1 MEPYQKASERVR
13 KSGET
18 AVNIGKNIGLTALGG
33 GAAKIGTQAAS
44 KLIPGIMAFVNKY
57 VPENLAIK
65 GLEKLDPR
73 FGKLIQG
80 AMGDGYTFDDI
91 KNFLGEKIEKSQ
103 SPEDDRNIIQQYSDN
118 LHQYIKDM
126 IGQGNTPLQAAVKAK
141 KFLTGNQTNIIKQI
155 EKEHN
160 TNFENLVESIYGG
173 GQEGQ
178 PQQGAPQQAE
188 QQTPQGMQT
197 MQLQGQ
203 QQQGGGHGAQ
213 ALQAI
218 LQKINQKLGG

>member
-1 MEPYQKASERVR
+1 MEPYEKASERLR

-33 GAAKIGTQAAS
+33 GTAIIGTQAVS

-103 SPEDDRNIIQQYSDN
+103 EPQDNRNVIEQHSPELNTFLSEK
-118 LHQYIKDM
+118 IKGGEDP
-126 IGQGNTPLQAAVKAK
+126 IRAAALALFEKGNPFERVIRK
-141 KFLTGNQTNIIKQI
+141 I
-155 EKEHN
+155 EKEHK
-160 TNFENLVESIYGG
+160 TNWSALVQSIYGG
-173 GQEGQ
+173 GQGQGQ
-178 PQQGAPQQAE
+178 PPVQ
-188 QQTPQGMQT
+188 
-197 MQLQGQ
+197 QLQQ
-203 QQQGGGHGAQ
+203 Q
-213 ALQAI
+213 ALQSQPMQPQGQGQGAQSLKAI
-218 LQKINQKLGG
+218 LQRINQRLGG